1 MSASFHKT
9 FIALATLLILGRGS
23 ICDIL
28 CPVIYMDTENSGGE
42 IALKNHLT
50 QKSHLIDR
58 RNQEPG

>member
-23 ICDIL
+23 IYDIL

-42 IALKNHLT
+42 IALKNHLI
-50 QKSHLIDR
+50 QKSHLID
-58 RNQEPG
+58 